1 MTKGSSYFQGLYLD
15 MNFLISENVNF
26 GADILVNIFFIIVW
40 IFLHILSLCLTNRK
54 IKAYDHFFEIL
65 LKYFDIK

>member
-26 GADILVNIFFIIVW
+26 GADILVNIF
-40 IFLHILSLCLTNRK
+40 LS
-54 IKAYDHFFEIL
+54 
-65 LKYFDIK
+65 